1 MLRKRIKDYIP
12 LILIGVILL
21 SSLTILTEE
30 SHASGIPKVT
40 KHLIS
45 GSRGTQ
51 VKYLQQKLK
60 ALGYNVGDIDSSFG
74 PQTRKA
80 VQAFQ
85 KDNNL
90 EVDGSVGPAT
100 RSKLNSAKV
109 DPKPNDDIPKV
120 TKHLISGSRGTQ
132 VKYLQQ
138 KLKALGYNV
147 GNIDSSFGP
156 QTRKAVEDFQK
167 DNNLEVDGSV
177 GPATR
182 AKLNSSKP
190 GSKPDSNP
198 EDDLEEF
205 IPESGK
211 LKGKTVIL
219 DAGHGGSDSGSSRN
233 GVHEKDLTLDMAL
246 RLERMLKEAGAN
258 VIMTR
263 KSDTYSHLFYR
274 SAIVNKHIVDME
286 KNKLENSEQDSL
298 DKKSELKTNLDDLN
312 TKFKNTQ
319 EEIENKNKE
328 LDELKS
334 INQQRDFHDNKS
346 SKDKLLEEINN
357 LEQDKRDK
365 EDELEIINDEIDN
378 EDSHEDDDEEI
389 DNLKDDSEDKEIEIN
404 KLETEIAELDNE
416 ISDYQSEISSI
427 ESKINETDEL
437 ELTIKELEDEID
449 KLEDEIDQIKIS
461 IKDVE
466 EEIKLKDSNNSKIN
480 TDLADLKDKSNLLQ
494 EYINNPEHSSRTGI
508 YDFSNSSTKR
518 INGKLEEVFDITK
531 ELYEGDTIFVS
542 IHINST
548 DTDTITTAS
557 GVQAYYRPNNSS
569 IYTTYPNYYRNYNDN
584 KRLKLT
590 TSMLRNTSK
599 NTNFK
604 GNWSNPLVKDL
615 SVLREQNL
623 PSVLM
628 EIGFINNPNDS
639 KLLQEKQTRENAAK
653 GMYYGIVEY
662 FQ

>member
-1 MLRKRIKDYIP
+1 
-12 LILIGVILL
+12 
-21 SSLTILTEE
+21 
-30 SHASGIPKVT
+30 
-40 KHLIS
+40 
-45 GSRGTQ
+45 
-51 VKYLQQKLK
+51 
-60 ALGYNVGDIDSSFG
+60 
-74 PQTRKA
+74 
-80 VQAFQ
+80 
-85 KDNNL
+85 
-90 EVDGSVGPAT
+90 
-100 RSKLNSAKV
+100 
-109 DPKPNDDIPKV
+109 
-120 TKHLISGSRGTQ
+120 
-132 VKYLQQ
+132 
-138 KLKALGYNV
+138 
-147 GNIDSSFGP
+147 
-156 QTRKAVEDFQK
+156 
-167 DNNLEVDGSV
+167 
-177 GPATR
+177 
-182 AKLNSSKP
+182 
-190 GSKPDSNP
+190 
-198 EDDLEEF
+198 
-205 IPESGK
+205 
-211 LKGKTVIL
+211 
-219 DAGHGGSDSGSSRN
+219 
-233 GVHEKDLTLDMAL
+233 
-246 RLERMLKEAGAN
+246 
-258 VIMTR
+258 
-263 KSDTYSHLFYR
+263 
-274 SAIVNKHIVDME
+274 
-286 KNKLENSEQDSL
+286 ENSEQDSL

-427 ESKINETDEL
+427 ESKINETDKL

-508 YDFSNSSTKR
+508 YDFSNSTTKR
-518 INGKLEEVFDITK
+518 INKKLKEVFEITK
-531 ELYEGDTIFVS
+531 KLYEGNTIFVS